1 MVSFF
6 ISDRIISQVL
16 AVVVLVGITYLVVR
30 EVPELLTVVEDVL
43 YLVTGDEY
51 DLAAQLDLERPERAA

>member
-1 MVSFF
+1 
-6 ISDRIISQVL
+6 
-16 AVVVLVGITYLVVR
+16 VVR

-51 DLAAQLDLERPERAA
+51 DLAAQLDLERPDRAA

>member
-1 MVSFF
+1 M
-6 ISDRIISQVL
+6 
-16 AVVVLVGITYLVVR
+16 VLVGITYLVVR

-51 DLAAQLDLERPERAA
+51 DLAAALDLERPDRGDQVA